1 MKEEVG
7 LDVFQKLIQALDGR
21 VQIYTQLPAS
31 LRGVALEHLHAGYV
45 DGEYIWY
52 AASELSGKQL
62 YMAGQIEHLSRAERY
77 LLQMAIRAIPMSES
91 SGQNWE
97 RKISDAL
104 HEPLEPYGSAIR
116 IEDEVE
122 NILVPWNWPV
132 YLISLRPDERSTA
145 EIVGEVSKNFE
156 SLADDTDLVV
166 HIVVEPSMIV
176 GVISLHKSTEAPA
189 FSGLEIAE
197 ALVDGLMSESF
208 VKVRA
213 IYSESI
219 RSFPELLRMVKRMHY
234 IFQAAERFQVEQPV
248 YSVRGIGF
256 FELLFTTKSQLR
268 QAYTDHILPPSILNA
283 LGTELEQT
291 VMMFI
296 QNNLNMSETAR
307 QLYLHRNSLLYRIE
321 RIKELTGYDIR
332 MFRDAVTVWVAL
344 LLKRL

>member
-1 MKEEVG
+1 MGLNAFQELIKE
-7 LDVFQKLIQALDGR
+7 LDGR
-21 VQIYTQLPAS
+21 VQVYTQLPTS
-31 LRGVALEHLHAGYV
+31 LRGVSLEHLQGGYPYG
-45 DGEYIWY
+45 DYIWY
-52 AASELSGKQL
+52 AAADLSGKPL
-62 YMAGQIEHLSRAERY
+62 YLAGKFEHLSRSERY
-77 LLQMAIRAIPMSES
+77 LLRMAIRAIPLTSYD
-91 SGQNWE
+91 GQSWE
-97 RKISDAL
+97 QKIAEAL

-132 YLISLRPDERSTA
+132 YMVSLRPDERSTV
-145 EIVGEVSKNFE
+145 EIVGEVSRNFE
-156 SLADDTDLVV
+156 SLADDTELMVNMVID
-166 HIVVEPSMIV
+166 PSMIV
-176 GVISLHKSTEAPA
+176 GVISLHKAADAQA

-197 ALVDGLMSESF
+197 ALVHGLMSESF

-213 IYSESI
+213 IYSDAI
-219 RSFPELLRMVKRMHY
+219 RSFPELLRMVKRMHF
-234 IFQAAERFQVEQPV
+234 IFQAAERLQVEQPV

-268 QAYTDHILPPSILNA
+268 QAFIDHILPPSILLA
-283 LGTELEQT
+283 LGAELEQT
-291 VMMFI
+291 VMTFI

-332 MFRDAVTVWVAL
+332 LFQDAVTVWTAL